1 MSIANILS
9 MAGGLGLFLFG
20 IRTMG
25 DGLENAAGAKLKRML
40 EVLTGNRFLA
50 VLVGFVVTAII
61 QSSTATTVM
70 VVGFVNAGMM
80 TLAQAVGVIMGAN
93 IGTTVTSL
101 LIALNFSSV
110 AAASVLVG
118 VILML
123 ASKKTLVKNLGSI
136 FTGFGL
142 LFLGIDLMSDSMAP
156 LRESAGFMNFI
167 VAVSDSPLRPLFGIL
182 LGIVMTAVLQSSS
195 ASVGVLQ
202 TLAMQGLVPL
212 KFSVFVLFGQ
222 NIGTCLTALFSTV
235 GAKKNSKRAAV
246 IHLLFNLL
254 GTGMFILIALLTPY
268 IEWIEKISSD
278 PMAQIAISHI
288 VFNVVSTIV
297 LFPFAKLLVKLS
309 CLIVPGKDDSESEM
323 HCRFIDDRLLNTPP
337 FAVMQVGKEVA
348 RMAKLARDNFETSAY
363 ALINR
368 SDKDLDKVMEKE
380 EVINY
385 LNHHITSYLVK
396 LNALD
401 ITDSD
406 SDYIARVFH
415 AINDIERV
423 GDHATNLAEAAER
436 NIGDGLTFSD
446 AARDELNQLCG
457 SVITLLD
464 RSIEAFDRQSLGDG
478 EAKELSDLEE
488 HIDDLTLTCQDAHIF
503 RLNRNECNTEAGML
517 YLNTIT
523 DFERVGDHAINIA
536 FLARSNNFKNTLAF
550 CRGMMYNIN
559 RTFVRTKI
567 QHSERTEQYGR
578 QTESA

>member
-1 MSIANILS
+1 MSVANILS

-80 TLAQAVGVIMGAN
+80 SLAQAVGVIMGAN

-110 AAASVLVG
+110 AAAAVLVG

-123 ASKKTLVKNLGSI
+123 ASKKTVVKNLGAI

-142 LFLGIDLMSDSMAP
+142 LFLGIDMMSDSMAP

-167 VAVSDSPLRPLFGIL
+167 VTVSESPLRPLFGII

-246 IHLLFNLL
+246 IHLLFNLI
-254 GTGMFILIALLTPY
+254 GTGIFILIALLAPY
-268 IEWIEKISSD
+268 VEWIEKLSPD

-288 VFNVVSTIV
+288 VFNIVSTVIM
-297 LFPFAKLLVKLS
+297 FPFAKVLVKLS
-309 CLIVPGKDDSESEM
+309 FLLVPGKDDSESEM
-323 HCRFIDDRLLNTPP
+323 HCKFIDDRLLNTPP
-337 FAVMQVGKEVA
+337 FAVMQVSKEVA
-348 RMAKLARDNFETSAY
+348 RMAKLARDNFETSAH

-368 SDKDLDKVMEKE
+368 SDKDLDKVMENE
-380 EVINY
+380 EIINY

-423 GDHATNLAEAAER
+423 GDHAINLAEAAQH
-436 NIGDGLTFSD
+436 NIGEGLKFSD
-446 AARDELNQLCG
+446 PAREELNQLCG
-457 SVITLLD
+457 SVVTLLE
-464 RSIEAFDRQSLGDG
+464 RSMAAFDNQSLSDN

-488 HIDDLTLTCQDAHIF
+488 HIDDLTLECQDSHIF
-503 RLNRNECNTEAGML
+503 RLNRKECNTEAGML

-536 FLARSNNFKNTLAF
+536 FLARSK
-550 CRGMMYNIN
+550 
-559 RTFVRTKI
+559 
-567 QHSERTEQYGR
+567 
-578 QTESA
+578 

>member
-1 MSIANILS
+1 MSVANILS

-80 TLAQAVGVIMGAN
+80 SLAQAVGVIMGAN

-123 ASKKTLVKNLGSI
+123 ASKKTVVKNLGAI

-142 LFLGIDLMSDSMAP
+142 LFLGIDMMSDSMAP

-167 VAVSDSPLRPLFGIL
+167 VTVSVAPLPSLFGII

-246 IHLLFNLL
+246 IHLLFNLI
-254 GTGMFILIALLTPY
+254 GTGIFILIALLTPY
-268 IEWIEKISSD
+268 VEWIEKLSPD

-288 VFNVVSTIV
+288 VFNIVSTV
-297 LFPFAKLLVKLS
+297 VMFPFAKALVKLS
-309 CLIVPGKDDSESEM
+309 CLLVPGKDDSESEM
-323 HCRFIDDRLLNTPP
+323 HCKFIDDRLLNTPP
-337 FAVMQVGKEVA
+337 FAVMQVSKEVA
-348 RMAKLARDNFETSAY
+348 RMAKLARDNFETSAH

-368 SDKDLDKVMEKE
+368 SDKDLDKVMENE
-380 EVINY
+380 EIINY

-423 GDHATNLAEAAER
+423 GDHAINLAEAAQH
-436 NIGDGLTFSD
+436 NIGEGLKFSD
-446 AARDELNQLCG
+446 SAREELNQLCG
-457 SVITLLD
+457 SVVTLLE
-464 RSIEAFDRQSLGDG
+464 RSMAAFDNQSLSDN

-488 HIDDLTLTCQDAHIF
+488 HIDDLTLECQDSHIF
-503 RLNRNECNTEAGML
+503 RLNRKECNTEAGML

-536 FLARSNNFKNTLAF
+536 FLARSK
-550 CRGMMYNIN
+550 
-559 RTFVRTKI
+559 
-567 QHSERTEQYGR
+567 
-578 QTESA
+578 

>member
-1 MSIANILS
+1 MSVANILS

-80 TLAQAVGVIMGAN
+80 SLAQAVGVIMGAN

-123 ASKKTLVKNLGSI
+123 ASKKTVVKNLGAI

-142 LFLGIDLMSDSMAP
+142 LFLGIDMMSDSMAP
-156 LRESAGFMNFI
+156 LRESTGFMNFI
-167 VAVSDSPLRPLFGIL
+167 VTVSESPLRPLFGII

-235 GAKKNSKRAAV
+235 GANKNSKRAAV
-246 IHLLFNLL
+246 IHLLFNLI
-254 GTGMFILIALLTPY
+254 GTGIFIIIALLTPY
-268 IEWIEKISSD
+268 VEWIEKLSPD

-288 VFNVVSTIV
+288 VFNIVSTV
-297 LFPFAKLLVKLS
+297 VMFPFAKVLVKLS
-309 CLIVPGKDDSESEM
+309 CLLVPGKDDSESEM
-323 HCRFIDDRLLNTPP
+323 HCKFIDDRLLNTPP
-337 FAVMQVGKEVA
+337 FAVMQVSKEVA
-348 RMAKLARDNFETSAY
+348 RMAKLARDNFETSAH

-368 SDKDLDKVMEKE
+368 SDKDLDKVMENE
-380 EVINY
+380 EIINY

-423 GDHATNLAEAAER
+423 GDHAINLAEAAQH
-436 NIGDGLTFSD
+436 NIGEGLKFSD
-446 AARDELNQLCG
+446 PAREELNQLCG
-457 SVITLLD
+457 SVVTLLE
-464 RSIEAFDRQSLGDG
+464 RSMAAFDNQSLSDN

-488 HIDDLTLTCQDAHIF
+488 HIDDLTLECQDSHIF
-503 RLNRNECNTEAGML
+503 RLNRKECNTEAGML

-536 FLARSNNFKNTLAF
+536 FLARSK
-550 CRGMMYNIN
+550 
-559 RTFVRTKI
+559 
-567 QHSERTEQYGR
+567 
-578 QTESA
+578 

>member
-1 MSIANILS
+1 MSVANILS

-80 TLAQAVGVIMGAN
+80 SLAQAVGVIMGAN

-123 ASKKTLVKNLGSI
+123 ASKKTVVKNLGAI
-136 FTGFGL
+136 FAGFGL
-142 LFLGIDLMSDSMAP
+142 LFLGIDMMSDSMAP
-156 LRESAGFMNFI
+156 LRDSAGFMNFI
-167 VAVSDSPLRPLFGIL
+167 VTVSESPLRPLFGII

-222 NIGTCLTALFSTV
+222 KIGTCLTALFSTV

-246 IHLLFNLL
+246 IHLLFNLI
-254 GTGMFILIALLTPY
+254 GTGIFILIALLTPY
-268 IEWIEKISSD
+268 VEWIEKLSPD

-288 VFNVVSTIV
+288 VFNIVSTV
-297 LFPFAKLLVKLS
+297 VMFPFAKALVKLS
-309 CLIVPGKDDSESEM
+309 CLLVPGKDDSESEM
-323 HCRFIDDRLLNTPP
+323 HCKFIDDRLLNTPP
-337 FAVMQVGKEVA
+337 FAVMQVSKEVA
-348 RMAKLARDNFETSAY
+348 RMAKLARDNFETSAH

-368 SDKDLDKVMEKE
+368 SDKDLDKVMENE
-380 EVINY
+380 EIINY

-423 GDHATNLAEAAER
+423 GDHAINLAEAAQH
-436 NIGDGLTFSD
+436 NIGEGLKFSD
-446 AARDELNQLCG
+446 PAREELNQLCS
-457 SVITLLD
+457 SVVTLLE
-464 RSIEAFDRQSLGDG
+464 RSMAAFDNQSLSDN

-488 HIDDLTLTCQDAHIF
+488 HIDDLTLECQDSHIF
-503 RLNRNECNTEAGML
+503 RLNRKECNTEAGML

-536 FLARSNNFKNTLAF
+536 FLARSK
-550 CRGMMYNIN
+550 
-559 RTFVRTKI
+559 
-567 QHSERTEQYGR
+567 
-578 QTESA
+578 

>member
-1 MSIANILS
+1 MSVANILS

-80 TLAQAVGVIMGAN
+80 SLAQAVGVIMGAN

-110 AAASVLVG
+110 AAAAVLVG

-123 ASKKTLVKNLGSI
+123 ASKKTVVKNLGAI

-142 LFLGIDLMSDSMAP
+142 LFLGIDMMSDSMAP

-167 VAVSDSPLRPLFGIL
+167 VTVSESPLRPLFGII

-246 IHLLFNLL
+246 IHLLFNLI
-254 GTGMFILIALLTPY
+254 GTGIFILIALLTPY
-268 IEWIEKISSD
+268 VEWIEKLSPD

-288 VFNVVSTIV
+288 VFNIVSTV
-297 LFPFAKLLVKLS
+297 VMFPFAKVLVKLS
-309 CLIVPGKDDSESEM
+309 CLLVPGKDDSESEM
-323 HCRFIDDRLLNTPP
+323 HCKFIDDRLLNTPP
-337 FAVMQVGKEVA
+337 FAVMQVSKEVA
-348 RMAKLARDNFETSAY
+348 RMAKLARDNFETSAH

-368 SDKDLDKVMEKE
+368 SDKDLDKVMENE
-380 EVINY
+380 EIINY
-385 LNHHITSYLVK
+385 LNHHITAYLVK

-423 GDHATNLAEAAER
+423 GDHAINLAEAAQH
-436 NIGDGLTFSD
+436 NIGEGLKFSD
-446 AARDELNQLCG
+446 PAREELNQLCG
-457 SVITLLD
+457 SVVTLLE
-464 RSIEAFDRQSLGDG
+464 RSMAAFDNQSLSDN

-488 HIDDLTLTCQDAHIF
+488 HIDDLTLECQDSHIF
-503 RLNRNECNTEAGML
+503 RLNRKECNTEAGML

-536 FLARSNNFKNTLAF
+536 FLARSK
-550 CRGMMYNIN
+550 
-559 RTFVRTKI
+559 
-567 QHSERTEQYGR
+567 
-578 QTESA
+578 

>member
-1 MSIANILS
+1 MSVANILS

-80 TLAQAVGVIMGAN
+80 SLAQAVGVIMGAN

-110 AAASVLVG
+110 AAAAVLVG

-123 ASKKTLVKNLGSI
+123 ASKKTVVKNLGAI

-142 LFLGIDLMSDSMAP
+142 LFLGIDMMSDSMAP

-167 VAVSDSPLRPLFGIL
+167 VTVSESPLRPLFGII

-246 IHLLFNLL
+246 IHLLFNLI
-254 GTGMFILIALLTPY
+254 GTGVFILIALLTPY
-268 IEWIEKISSD
+268 VEWIEKLSPD

-288 VFNVVSTIV
+288 VFNIVSTV
-297 LFPFAKLLVKLS
+297 VMFPFANVLVKLS
-309 CLIVPGKDDSESEM
+309 CLLVPGKDDSESEM
-323 HCRFIDDRLLNTPP
+323 HCKFIDDRLLNTPP
-337 FAVMQVGKEVA
+337 FAVMQVSKEVA
-348 RMAKLARDNFETSAY
+348 RMAKLACDNFETSAH

-368 SDKDLDKVMEKE
+368 SDKDLDKVMENE
-380 EVINY
+380 DVINY

-423 GDHATNLAEAAER
+423 GDHAINLAEAAQH
-436 NIGDGLTFSD
+436 NIGEGLKFSD
-446 AARDELNQLCG
+446 PAREELNQLCG
-457 SVITLLD
+457 SVVTLLE
-464 RSIEAFDRQSLGDG
+464 RSMAAFDNQSLSDN

-488 HIDDLTLTCQDAHIF
+488 HIDDLTLECQDSHIF
-503 RLNRNECNTEAGML
+503 RLNRKECNTEAGML

-536 FLARSNNFKNTLAF
+536 FLARSK
-550 CRGMMYNIN
+550 
-559 RTFVRTKI
+559 
-567 QHSERTEQYGR
+567 
-578 QTESA
+578 

>member
-1 MSIANILS
+1 MSVANILS

-80 TLAQAVGVIMGAN
+80 SLAQAVGVIMGAN

-123 ASKKTLVKNLGSI
+123 ASKKTVVKNLGAI

-142 LFLGIDLMSDSMAP
+142 LFLGIDMMSDSMAP
-156 LRESAGFMNFI
+156 LRDSVGFMNFI
-167 VAVSDSPLRPLFGIL
+167 VTVSESPLRPLFGII

-246 IHLLFNLL
+246 IHLLFNLI
-254 GTGMFILIALLTPY
+254 GTGIFILIALLTPY
-268 IEWIEKISSD
+268 VEWIEKLSPD

-288 VFNVVSTIV
+288 VFNIVSTV
-297 LFPFAKLLVKLS
+297 VMFPFAKALVKLS
-309 CLIVPGKDDSESEM
+309 CLLVPGKDDSESEM
-323 HCRFIDDRLLNTPP
+323 HCKFIDDRLLNTPP
-337 FAVMQVGKEVA
+337 FAVMQVSKEVA
-348 RMAKLARDNFETSAY
+348 RMAKLARDNFETSAH

-368 SDKDLDKVMEKE
+368 SDKDLDKVMENE
-380 EVINY
+380 EIINY

-423 GDHATNLAEAAER
+423 GDHAINLAEAAQH
-436 NIGDGLTFSD
+436 NIGEGLKFSD
-446 AARDELNQLCG
+446 PAREELNQLCG
-457 SVITLLD
+457 SVVTLLE
-464 RSIEAFDRQSLGDG
+464 RSMAAFDNQSLSDN

-488 HIDDLTLTCQDAHIF
+488 HIDDLTLECQDSHIF
-503 RLNRNECNTEAGML
+503 RLNRKECNTEAGML

-536 FLARSNNFKNTLAF
+536 FLARSK
-550 CRGMMYNIN
+550 
-559 RTFVRTKI
+559 
-567 QHSERTEQYGR
+567 
-578 QTESA
+578 

>member
-1 MSIANILS
+1 MSVANILS

-80 TLAQAVGVIMGAN
+80 SLAQAVGVIMGAN

-123 ASKKTLVKNLGSI
+123 ASKKTVVKNLGAI

-142 LFLGIDLMSDSMAP
+142 LFLGIDMMSDSMTP

-167 VAVSDSPLRPLFGIL
+167 VTVSESPLRPLFGII

-246 IHLLFNLL
+246 IHLLFNLI
-254 GTGMFILIALLTPY
+254 GTGIFILIALLTPY
-268 IEWIEKISSD
+268 VEWIEKLSPD

-288 VFNVVSTIV
+288 VFNIVSTV
-297 LFPFAKLLVKLS
+297 VMFPFAKALVKLS
-309 CLIVPGKDDSESEM
+309 CLLVPGKDDSESEM
-323 HCRFIDDRLLNTPP
+323 HCKFIDDRLLNTPP
-337 FAVMQVGKEVA
+337 FAVMQVSKEVA
-348 RMAKLARDNFETSAY
+348 RMAKLARDNFETSAH

-368 SDKDLDKVMEKE
+368 SDKDLDKVMENE
-380 EVINY
+380 EIINY

-423 GDHATNLAEAAER
+423 GDHAINLAEAAQH
-436 NIGDGLTFSD
+436 NIGEGLKFSD
-446 AARDELNQLCG
+446 PAREELNQLCG
-457 SVITLLD
+457 SVVTLLE
-464 RSIEAFDRQSLGDG
+464 RSMAAFDNQSLSDN
-478 EAKELSDLEE
+478 EAKELSNLEE
-488 HIDDLTLTCQDAHIF
+488 HIDDLTLECQDSHIF
-503 RLNRNECNTEAGML
+503 RLNRKECNTEAGML

-536 FLARSNNFKNTLAF
+536 FLARSK
-550 CRGMMYNIN
+550 
-559 RTFVRTKI
+559 
-567 QHSERTEQYGR
+567 
-578 QTESA
+578 

>member
-1 MSIANILS
+1 MSVANILS

-80 TLAQAVGVIMGAN
+80 SLAQAVGVIMGAN

-123 ASKKTLVKNLGSI
+123 ASKKTVVKNLGAI

-142 LFLGIDLMSDSMAP
+142 LFLGIDMMSDSMAP
-156 LRESAGFMNFI
+156 LRDSAGFMNFI
-167 VAVSDSPLRPLFGIL
+167 VTVSESPLRPLFGII

-246 IHLLFNLL
+246 IHLLFNLI
-254 GTGMFILIALLTPY
+254 GTGIFILIALLTPY
-268 IEWIEKISSD
+268 VEWIEKLSPD

-288 VFNVVSTIV
+288 VFNIVSTV
-297 LFPFAKLLVKLS
+297 VMFPFAKVLVKLS
-309 CLIVPGKDDSESEM
+309 CLLVPGKDDSESEM
-323 HCRFIDDRLLNTPP
+323 HCKFIDDRLLNTPP
-337 FAVMQVGKEVA
+337 FAVMQVSKEVA
-348 RMAKLARDNFETSAY
+348 RMAKLARDNFETSAH

-368 SDKDLDKVMEKE
+368 SDKDLDKVMENE
-380 EVINY
+380 EIINY

-423 GDHATNLAEAAER
+423 GDHAINLAEAAQH
-436 NIGDGLTFSD
+436 NIGEGLKFSD
-446 AARDELNQLCG
+446 PAREELNQLCG
-457 SVITLLD
+457 SVVTLLEH
-464 RSIEAFDRQSLGDG
+464 SMAAFDNQSLSDN

-488 HIDDLTLTCQDAHIF
+488 HIDDLTLECQDSHIF
-503 RLNRNECNTEAGML
+503 RLNRKECNTEAGML

-536 FLARSNNFKNTLAF
+536 FLARSK
-550 CRGMMYNIN
+550 
-559 RTFVRTKI
+559 
-567 QHSERTEQYGR
+567 
-578 QTESA
+578 

>member
-1 MSIANILS
+1 MSVANILS

-80 TLAQAVGVIMGAN
+80 SLAQAVGVIMGAN

-110 AAASVLVG
+110 AAAAVLVG

-123 ASKKTLVKNLGSI
+123 ASIKTVVKNLGAI

-142 LFLGIDLMSDSMAP
+142 LFLGIDMMSDSMAP
-156 LRESAGFMNFI
+156 LRDSAGFMNFI
-167 VAVSDSPLRPLFGIL
+167 VTVSESPLRPLFGII

-246 IHLLFNLL
+246 IHLLFNLI
-254 GTGMFILIALLTPY
+254 GTGIFILIALLTPY
-268 IEWIEKISSD
+268 VEWIEKLSPD

-288 VFNVVSTIV
+288 VFNIVSTV
-297 LFPFAKLLVKLS
+297 VMFPFAKVLVKLS
-309 CLIVPGKDDSESEM
+309 CLLVPGKDDSESEM
-323 HCRFIDDRLLNTPP
+323 HCKFIDDRLLNTPP
-337 FAVMQVGKEVA
+337 FAVMQVSKEVA
-348 RMAKLARDNFETSAY
+348 RMAKLARDNFETSAH

-368 SDKDLDKVMEKE
+368 SDKDLDKVMENE
-380 EVINY
+380 EIINY

-423 GDHATNLAEAAER
+423 GDHAINLAEAAQH
-436 NIGDGLTFSD
+436 NIGEGLKFSD
-446 AARDELNQLCG
+446 PAREELNQLCG
-457 SVITLLD
+457 SVVTLLE
-464 RSIEAFDRQSLGDG
+464 RSMAAFDNQSLSDN

-488 HIDDLTLTCQDAHIF
+488 HIDDLTLECQDSHIF
-503 RLNRNECNTEAGML
+503 RLNRKECNTEAGML

-536 FLARSNNFKNTLAF
+536 FLARSK
-550 CRGMMYNIN
+550 
-559 RTFVRTKI
+559 
-567 QHSERTEQYGR
+567 
-578 QTESA
+578 

>member
-1 MSIANILS
+1 MSVANILS

-80 TLAQAVGVIMGAN
+80 SLAQAVGVIMGAN

-110 AAASVLVG
+110 AAAAVLVG

-123 ASKKTLVKNLGSI
+123 ASKKTVVKNLGAI

-142 LFLGIDLMSDSMAP
+142 LFLGIEMMSDSMAP
-156 LRESAGFMNFI
+156 LRDSAGFMNFI
-167 VAVSDSPLRPLFGIL
+167 VTVSESPLRPLFGII

-246 IHLLFNLL
+246 IHLLFNLI
-254 GTGMFILIALLTPY
+254 GTGIFILIALLTPY
-268 IEWIEKISSD
+268 VEWIEKLSPD

-288 VFNVVSTIV
+288 VFNIVSTV
-297 LFPFAKLLVKLS
+297 VMFPFAKALVKLS
-309 CLIVPGKDDSESEM
+309 CLLVPGKDDSESEM
-323 HCRFIDDRLLNTPP
+323 HCKFIDDRLLNTPP
-337 FAVMQVGKEVA
+337 FAVMQVSKEVA
-348 RMAKLARDNFETSAY
+348 RMAKLARDNFETSAH

-368 SDKDLDKVMEKE
+368 SDKDLDKVMENE
-380 EVINY
+380 EIINY

-423 GDHATNLAEAAER
+423 GDHAINLAEAAQH
-436 NIGDGLTFSD
+436 NIGEGLKFSD
-446 AARDELNQLCG
+446 PAREELNQLCG
-457 SVITLLD
+457 SVVTLLE
-464 RSIEAFDRQSLGDG
+464 RSMAAFDNQSLSDN

-488 HIDDLTLTCQDAHIF
+488 HIDDLTLECQDSHIF
-503 RLNRNECNTEAGML
+503 RLNRKECNTEAGML

-536 FLARSNNFKNTLAF
+536 FLARSK
-550 CRGMMYNIN
+550 
-559 RTFVRTKI
+559 
-567 QHSERTEQYGR
+567 
-578 QTESA
+578 

>member
-1 MSIANILS
+1 MSVANILS

-80 TLAQAVGVIMGAN
+80 SLAQAVGVIMGAN

-110 AAASVLVG
+110 AAAAVLVG
-118 VILML
+118 VILVL
-123 ASKKTLVKNLGSI
+123 ASKKTVVKNLGAI

-142 LFLGIDLMSDSMAP
+142 LFLGIDMMSDSMAP

-167 VAVSDSPLRPLFGIL
+167 VTVSESPLRPLFGII

-246 IHLLFNLL
+246 IHLLFNLI
-254 GTGMFILIALLTPY
+254 GTGIFILIALLAPY
-268 IEWIEKISSD
+268 VEWIEKLSPD

-288 VFNVVSTIV
+288 VFNIVSTV
-297 LFPFAKLLVKLS
+297 VMFPFANILVKLS
-309 CLIVPGKDDSESEM
+309 CLLVPGKDDSESEM
-323 HCRFIDDRLLNTPP
+323 HCKFIDDRLLNTPP
-337 FAVMQVGKEVA
+337 FAVMQVSKEVA
-348 RMAKLARDNFETSAY
+348 RMAKLARDNFETSAH

-368 SDKDLDKVMEKE
+368 SDKDLDKVMENE
-380 EVINY
+380 EIINY

-423 GDHATNLAEAAER
+423 GDHAINLAEAAQH
-436 NIGDGLTFSD
+436 NIGEGLKFSD
-446 AARDELNQLCG
+446 PAREELNQLCG
-457 SVITLLD
+457 SVVTLLE
-464 RSIEAFDRQSLGDG
+464 RSMAAFDNQSLSDN

-488 HIDDLTLTCQDAHIF
+488 HIDDLTLECQDSHIF
-503 RLNRNECNTEAGML
+503 RLNRKECNTEAGML

-536 FLARSNNFKNTLAF
+536 FLARSK
-550 CRGMMYNIN
+550 
-559 RTFVRTKI
+559 
-567 QHSERTEQYGR
+567 
-578 QTESA
+578 

>member
-1 MSIANILS
+1 MSVANILS

-80 TLAQAVGVIMGAN
+80 SLAQAVGVIMGAN

-110 AAASVLVG
+110 AAAAVLVG

-123 ASKKTLVKNLGSI
+123 ASKKTVVKNLGAI

-142 LFLGIDLMSDSMAP
+142 LFLGIDMMSDSMAP

-167 VAVSDSPLRPLFGIL
+167 VTVSESPLRPLFGII

-246 IHLLFNLL
+246 IHLLFNLI
-254 GTGMFILIALLTPY
+254 GTGIFILIALLTPY
-268 IEWIEKISSD
+268 VEWIEKLSPD
-278 PMAQIAISHI
+278 PMTQIAISHI
-288 VFNVVSTIV
+288 VFNIVSTV
-297 LFPFAKLLVKLS
+297 VMFPFAKVLVKLS
-309 CLIVPGKDDSESEM
+309 CLLVPGKDDSESEM
-323 HCRFIDDRLLNTPP
+323 HCKFIDDRLLNTPP
-337 FAVMQVGKEVA
+337 FAVMQVSKEVA
-348 RMAKLARDNFETSAY
+348 RMAKLARDNFETSAH

-368 SDKDLDKVMEKE
+368 SDKDLDKVMENE
-380 EVINY
+380 EIINY

-423 GDHATNLAEAAER
+423 GDHAINLAEAAQH
-436 NIGDGLTFSD
+436 NIGEGLKFSD
-446 AARDELNQLCG
+446 PAREELNQLCG
-457 SVITLLD
+457 SVVTLLE
-464 RSIEAFDRQSLGDG
+464 RSMAAFDNQSLSDN

-488 HIDDLTLTCQDAHIF
+488 HIDDLTLECQDSHIF
-503 RLNRNECNTEAGML
+503 RLNRKECNTEAGML

-536 FLARSNNFKNTLAF
+536 FLARSK
-550 CRGMMYNIN
+550 
-559 RTFVRTKI
+559 
-567 QHSERTEQYGR
+567 
-578 QTESA
+578 

>member
-1 MSIANILS
+1 MSVANILS

-80 TLAQAVGVIMGAN
+80 SLAQAVGVIMGAN

-123 ASKKTLVKNLGSI
+123 ASKKTVVKNLGAI

-142 LFLGIDLMSDSMAP
+142 LFLGIDMMSDSMAP
-156 LRESAGFMNFI
+156 LRDSAGFMNFI
-167 VAVSDSPLRPLFGIL
+167 VTVSESPLRPLFGII

-246 IHLLFNLL
+246 IHLLFNLI
-254 GTGMFILIALLTPY
+254 GTGIFILIALLTPY
-268 IEWIEKISSD
+268 VEWIEKLSPD

-288 VFNVVSTIV
+288 VFNIVSTV
-297 LFPFAKLLVKLS
+297 VMFPFAKALVKLS
-309 CLIVPGKDDSESEM
+309 CLLVPGKDDSESEM
-323 HCRFIDDRLLNTPP
+323 HCKFIDDRLLNTPP
-337 FAVMQVGKEVA
+337 FAVMQVSKEVA
-348 RMAKLARDNFETSAY
+348 RMAKLARDNFETSAH

-368 SDKDLDKVMEKE
+368 SDKDLDKVMENE
-380 EVINY
+380 EIINY

-423 GDHATNLAEAAER
+423 GDHAINLAEAAQH
-436 NIGDGLTFSD
+436 NIGEGLKFSD
-446 AARDELNQLCG
+446 PAREELNQLCG
-457 SVITLLD
+457 SVVTLLE
-464 RSIEAFDRQSLGDG
+464 RSMAAFDNQSLSDN
-478 EAKELSDLEE
+478 EAKELSNLEE
-488 HIDDLTLTCQDAHIF
+488 HIDDLTLECQDSHIF
-503 RLNRNECNTEAGML
+503 RLNRKECNTEAGML

-536 FLARSNNFKNTLAF
+536 FLARSK
-550 CRGMMYNIN
+550 
-559 RTFVRTKI
+559 
-567 QHSERTEQYGR
+567 
-578 QTESA
+578 

>member
-1 MSIANILS
+1 MSVANILS

-80 TLAQAVGVIMGAN
+80 SLAQAVGVIMGAN

-123 ASKKTLVKNLGSI
+123 ASKKTVVKNLGAI

-142 LFLGIDLMSDSMAP
+142 LFLGIDMMSDSMAP
-156 LRESAGFMNFI
+156 LRESASFMNFI
-167 VAVSDSPLRPLFGIL
+167 VTVSESPLRPLFGII

-246 IHLLFNLL
+246 IHLLFNLI
-254 GTGMFILIALLTPY
+254 GTGIFILIALLTPY
-268 IEWIEKISSD
+268 VEWIEKLSPD

-288 VFNVVSTIV
+288 VFNIVSTV
-297 LFPFAKLLVKLS
+297 VMFPFAKVLVKLS
-309 CLIVPGKDDSESEM
+309 CLLVPGKDDSESEM
-323 HCRFIDDRLLNTPP
+323 HCKFIDDRLLNTPP
-337 FAVMQVGKEVA
+337 FAVMQVSKEVA
-348 RMAKLARDNFETSAY
+348 RMAKLARDNFETSAH

-368 SDKDLDKVMEKE
+368 SDKDLDKVMENE
-380 EVINY
+380 EIINY

-423 GDHATNLAEAAER
+423 GDHAINLAEAAQH
-436 NIGDGLTFSD
+436 NIGEGLKFSD
-446 AARDELNQLCG
+446 PAREELNQLCG
-457 SVITLLD
+457 SVVTLLE
-464 RSIEAFDRQSLGDG
+464 RSMAAFDNQSLSDN

-488 HIDDLTLTCQDAHIF
+488 HIDDLTLECQDSHIF
-503 RLNRNECNTEAGML
+503 RLNRKECNTEAGML

-536 FLARSNNFKNTLAF
+536 FLARSK
-550 CRGMMYNIN
+550 
-559 RTFVRTKI
+559 
-567 QHSERTEQYGR
+567 
-578 QTESA
+578 

>member
-268 IEWIEKISSD
+268 IEWIEKISSE

-288 VFNVVSTIV
+288 VFNVASTVV

-536 FLARSNNFKNTLAF
+536 FLARSK
-550 CRGMMYNIN
+550 
-559 RTFVRTKI
+559 
-567 QHSERTEQYGR
+567 
-578 QTESA
+578 

>member
-288 VFNVVSTIV
+288 VFNVVSTVV
-297 LFPFAKLLVKLS
+297 LFPFAKLLVTLS

-368 SDKDLDKVMEKE
+368 SDKDLNKVMENE

-457 SVITLLD
+457 SVINLLD
-464 RSIEAFDRQSLGDG
+464 RSIEAFNNQSLGDG

-536 FLARSNNFKNTLAF
+536 FLARSK
-550 CRGMMYNIN
+550 
-559 RTFVRTKI
+559 
-567 QHSERTEQYGR
+567 
-578 QTESA
+578 

>member
-1 MSIANILS
+1 MSVANILS

-80 TLAQAVGVIMGAN
+80 SLAQAVGVIMGAN

-110 AAASVLVG
+110 AAAAVLVG

-123 ASKKTLVKNLGSI
+123 ASKKTVVKNLGAI

-142 LFLGIDLMSDSMAP
+142 LFLGIDMMSDSMAP

-167 VAVSDSPLRPLFGIL
+167 VTVSESPLRPLFGII

-246 IHLLFNLL
+246 IHLLFNLI
-254 GTGMFILIALLTPY
+254 GTGIFILIALLAPY
-268 IEWIEKISSD
+268 VEWIEKLSPD
-278 PMAQIAISHI
+278 PMTQIAISHI
-288 VFNVVSTIV
+288 VFNIVSTVIM
-297 LFPFAKLLVKLS
+297 FPFAKALVKLS
-309 CLIVPGKDDSESEM
+309 CLLVPGKDDSESEM
-323 HCRFIDDRLLNTPP
+323 HCKFIDDRLLNTPP
-337 FAVMQVGKEVA
+337 FAVMQVSKEVA
-348 RMAKLARDNFETSAY
+348 RMAKLARDNFETSAH
-363 ALINR
+363 ALINC
-368 SDKDLDKVMEKE
+368 SDKDLDKVMENE

-423 GDHATNLAEAAER
+423 GDHAINLAEAAQH
-436 NIGDGLTFSD
+436 NIGEGFKFSD
-446 AARDELNQLCG
+446 PAREELNQLYG
-457 SVITLLD
+457 SVVILLE
-464 RSIEAFDRQSLGDG
+464 RSMAAFDNQSLSDN

-488 HIDDLTLTCQDAHIF
+488 HIDDLTIECQDSHIF
-503 RLNRNECNTEAGML
+503 RLNRKECNTEAGML

-536 FLARSNNFKNTLAF
+536 FLARSK
-550 CRGMMYNIN
+550 
-559 RTFVRTKI
+559 
-567 QHSERTEQYGR
+567 
-578 QTESA
+578 

>member
-1 MSIANILS
+1 MSVANILS

-70 VVGFVNAGMM
+70 VVGFVNAGVMS
-80 TLAQAVGVIMGAN
+80 LAQAVGVIMGAN

-123 ASKKTLVKNLGSI
+123 ASKKTVVKNLGAI

-142 LFLGIDLMSDSMAP
+142 LFLGIDMMSDSMAP
-156 LRESAGFMNFI
+156 LRDSAGFMNFI
-167 VAVSDSPLRPLFGIL
+167 VTVSESPLRPLFGII

-246 IHLLFNLL
+246 IHLLFNLI
-254 GTGMFILIALLTPY
+254 GTGIFILIALLTPY
-268 IEWIEKISSD
+268 VEWIEKLSPD

-288 VFNVVSTIV
+288 VFNIVSTVIM
-297 LFPFAKLLVKLS
+297 FPFAKVLVKLS
-309 CLIVPGKDDSESEM
+309 CLLVPGKDDSESEM
-323 HCRFIDDRLLNTPP
+323 HCKFIDDRLLNTPP
-337 FAVMQVGKEVA
+337 FAVMQVSKEVA
-348 RMAKLARDNFETSAY
+348 RMAKLARDNFETSAH

-368 SDKDLDKVMEKE
+368 SDKDLDKVMENE
-380 EVINY
+380 EIINY

-423 GDHATNLAEAAER
+423 GDHAINLAEAAQH
-436 NIGDGLTFSD
+436 NIGEGLKFSD
-446 AARDELNQLCG
+446 PAREELNQLCG
-457 SVITLLD
+457 SVVTLLE
-464 RSIEAFDRQSLGDG
+464 RSMAAFDNQSLSDN

-488 HIDDLTLTCQDAHIF
+488 HIDDLTLECQDSHIF
-503 RLNRNECNTEAGML
+503 RLNRKECNTEAGML

-536 FLARSNNFKNTLAF
+536 FLARSK
-550 CRGMMYNIN
+550 
-559 RTFVRTKI
+559 
-567 QHSERTEQYGR
+567 
-578 QTESA
+578 

>member
-1 MSIANILS
+1 MSVANILS

-288 VFNVVSTIV
+288 VFNVVSTVV

-446 AARDELNQLCG
+446 PAREELNQLCG
-457 SVITLLD
+457 SVVTLLE
-464 RSIEAFDRQSLGDG
+464 RSMAAFDNQSLSDN

-488 HIDDLTLTCQDAHIF
+488 HIDDLTLECQDSHIF
-503 RLNRNECNTEAGML
+503 RLNRKECNTEAGML

-536 FLARSNNFKNTLAF
+536 FLARSK
-550 CRGMMYNIN
+550 
-559 RTFVRTKI
+559 
-567 QHSERTEQYGR
+567 
-578 QTESA
+578 

>member
-1 MSIANILS
+1 MSVANILS

-80 TLAQAVGVIMGAN
+80 SLAQAVGVIMGAN

-110 AAASVLVG
+110 AAAAVLVG

-123 ASKKTLVKNLGSI
+123 ASKKTVVKNLGAI

-142 LFLGIDLMSDSMAP
+142 LFLGIDMMSDSMAP
-156 LRESAGFMNFI
+156 LRDSAGFMNFI
-167 VAVSDSPLRPLFGIL
+167 VTVSESPLRPLFGII
-182 LGIVMTAVLQSSS
+182 LGLVMTAVLQSSS

-246 IHLLFNLL
+246 IHLLFNLI
-254 GTGMFILIALLTPY
+254 GTGIFILIALLTPY
-268 IEWIEKISSD
+268 VEWIEKLSPD

-288 VFNVVSTIV
+288 VFNIVSTV
-297 LFPFAKLLVKLS
+297 VMFPFAKVLVKLS
-309 CLIVPGKDDSESEM
+309 CLLVPGKDDSESEM
-323 HCRFIDDRLLNTPP
+323 HCKFIDDRLLNTPP
-337 FAVMQVGKEVA
+337 FAVMQVSKEVA
-348 RMAKLARDNFETSAY
+348 RMAKLARDNFETSAH

-368 SDKDLDKVMEKE
+368 SDKDLDKVMENE
-380 EVINY
+380 EIINY

-423 GDHATNLAEAAER
+423 GDHAINLAEAAQH
-436 NIGDGLTFSD
+436 NIGEGLKFSD
-446 AARDELNQLCG
+446 PAREELNQLCG
-457 SVITLLD
+457 SVVTLLE
-464 RSIEAFDRQSLGDG
+464 RSMAAFDNQSLSDD

-488 HIDDLTLTCQDAHIF
+488 HIDDLTLECQDSHIF
-503 RLNRNECNTEAGML
+503 RLNRKECNTEAGML

-536 FLARSNNFKNTLAF
+536 FLARSK
-550 CRGMMYNIN
+550 
-559 RTFVRTKI
+559 
-567 QHSERTEQYGR
+567 
-578 QTESA
+578 

>member
-1 MSIANILS
+1 MSVANILS

-80 TLAQAVGVIMGAN
+80 SLAQAVGVIMGAN

-110 AAASVLVG
+110 AAAAVLVG

-123 ASKKTLVKNLGSI
+123 ASKKTVVKNLGAI

-142 LFLGIDLMSDSMAP
+142 LFLGIDMMSDSMAP
-156 LRESAGFMNFI
+156 LRDSAGFMNFI
-167 VAVSDSPLRPLFGIL
+167 VTVSESPLRPLFGII

-246 IHLLFNLL
+246 IHLLFNLI
-254 GTGMFILIALLTPY
+254 GTGIFILIALLTPY
-268 IEWIEKISSD
+268 VEWIEKLSPD

-288 VFNVVSTIV
+288 VFNIVSTV
-297 LFPFAKLLVKLS
+297 VMFPFAKVLVKLS
-309 CLIVPGKDDSESEM
+309 CLLVPGKDDSESEM
-323 HCRFIDDRLLNTPP
+323 HCKFIDDRLLNTPP
-337 FAVMQVGKEVA
+337 FAVMQVSKEVA
-348 RMAKLARDNFETSAY
+348 RMAKLARDNFETSAH

-368 SDKDLDKVMEKE
+368 SDKDLDKVMENE
-380 EVINY
+380 EIINY

-423 GDHATNLAEAAER
+423 GDHAINLAEAAQH
-436 NIGDGLTFSD
+436 NIGEGLKFSD
-446 AARDELNQLCG
+446 PAREELNQLCG
-457 SVITLLD
+457 SVVTLLE
-464 RSIEAFDRQSLGDG
+464 RSMAAFDNQSLSDN
-478 EAKELSDLEE
+478 EAKKLSDLEE
-488 HIDDLTLTCQDAHIF
+488 HIDDLTLECQDSHIF
-503 RLNRNECNTEAGML
+503 RLNRKECNTEAGML

-536 FLARSNNFKNTLAF
+536 FLARSK
-550 CRGMMYNIN
+550 
-559 RTFVRTKI
+559 
-567 QHSERTEQYGR
+567 
-578 QTESA
+578 

>member
-1 MSIANILS
+1 MSVANILS

-80 TLAQAVGVIMGAN
+80 SLAQAVGVIMGAN

-123 ASKKTLVKNLGSI
+123 ASKKTVVKNLGAI

-142 LFLGIDLMSDSMAP
+142 LFLGIDMMSDSMAP
-156 LRESAGFMNFI
+156 LRDSAGFMNFI
-167 VAVSDSPLRPLFGIL
+167 VTVSESPLRPLFGII

-246 IHLLFNLL
+246 IHLLFNLI
-254 GTGMFILIALLTPY
+254 GTGIFILIALLTPY
-268 IEWIEKISSD
+268 VEWIEKLSPD

-288 VFNVVSTIV
+288 VFNIVSTV
-297 LFPFAKLLVKLS
+297 VMFPFAKALVKLS
-309 CLIVPGKDDSESEM
+309 CLLVPGKDDSKSEM
-323 HCRFIDDRLLNTPP
+323 HCKFIDDRLLNTPP
-337 FAVMQVGKEVA
+337 FAVMQVSKEVA
-348 RMAKLARDNFETSAY
+348 RMAKLARDNFETSAH

-368 SDKDLDKVMEKE
+368 SDKDLDKVMENE
-380 EVINY
+380 EIINY

-423 GDHATNLAEAAER
+423 GDHAINLAEAAQH
-436 NIGDGLTFSD
+436 NIGEGLKFSD
-446 AARDELNQLCG
+446 PAREELNQLCG
-457 SVITLLD
+457 SVVTLLE
-464 RSIEAFDRQSLGDG
+464 RSMAAFDNQSLSDN

-488 HIDDLTLTCQDAHIF
+488 HIDDLTLECQDSHIF
-503 RLNRNECNTEAGML
+503 RLNRKECNTEAGML

-536 FLARSNNFKNTLAF
+536 FLARSK
-550 CRGMMYNIN
+550 
-559 RTFVRTKI
+559 
-567 QHSERTEQYGR
+567 
-578 QTESA
+578 

>member
-1 MSIANILS
+1 MSVANILS

-80 TLAQAVGVIMGAN
+80 SLAQAVGVIMGAN

-110 AAASVLVG
+110 AAAAVLVG

-123 ASKKTLVKNLGSI
+123 ASKKTVVKNLGAI

-142 LFLGIDLMSDSMAP
+142 LFLGIDMMSDSMAP

-167 VAVSDSPLRPLFGIL
+167 VTVSESPLRPLFGII

-246 IHLLFNLL
+246 IHLLFNLI
-254 GTGMFILIALLTPY
+254 GTGIFILIALLTPY
-268 IEWIEKISSD
+268 VEWIEKLSPD

-288 VFNVVSTIV
+288 VFNIVSTV
-297 LFPFAKLLVKLS
+297 VMFPFAKVLVKLS
-309 CLIVPGKDDSESEM
+309 FLLVPGKDDSESEM
-323 HCRFIDDRLLNTPP
+323 HCKFIDDRLLNTPP
-337 FAVMQVGKEVA
+337 FAVMQVSKEVA
-348 RMAKLARDNFETSAY
+348 RMAKLARDNFETSAH

-368 SDKDLDKVMEKE
+368 SNKDLDKVMENE
-380 EVINY
+380 EIINY

-423 GDHATNLAEAAER
+423 GDHAINLAEAAQH
-436 NIGDGLTFSD
+436 NIGEGLKFSD
-446 AARDELNQLCG
+446 PAREELNQLCG
-457 SVITLLD
+457 SVVTLLE
-464 RSIEAFDRQSLGDG
+464 RSMAAFDNQSLSDD

-488 HIDDLTLTCQDAHIF
+488 HIDDLTLECQDSHIF
-503 RLNRNECNTEAGML
+503 RLNRKECNTEAGML

-536 FLARSNNFKNTLAF
+536 FLARSK
-550 CRGMMYNIN
+550 
-559 RTFVRTKI
+559 
-567 QHSERTEQYGR
+567 
-578 QTESA
+578 

>member
-368 SDKDLDKVMEKE
+368 SDKDLNKVMEKE

-457 SVITLLD
+457 SVVTLLE
-464 RSIEAFDRQSLGDG
+464 RSMAAFDNQSLSDD

-488 HIDDLTLTCQDAHIF
+488 HIDDLTLECQDSHIF

-536 FLARSNNFKNTLAF
+536 FLARSK
-550 CRGMMYNIN
+550 
-559 RTFVRTKI
+559 
-567 QHSERTEQYGR
+567 
-578 QTESA
+578 

>member
-1 MSIANILS
+1 MSVANILS

-20 IRTMG
+20 ISTMG

-70 VVGFVNAGMM
+70 VVGFVNTGMM
-80 TLAQAVGVIMGAN
+80 SLAQAVGVIMGAN

-110 AAASVLVG
+110 AAAAVLVG

-123 ASKKTLVKNLGSI
+123 ASKKTVVKNLGAI

-142 LFLGIDLMSDSMAP
+142 LFLGIDMMSDSMAP

-167 VAVSDSPLRPLFGIL
+167 VTVSESPLRPLFGII

-246 IHLLFNLL
+246 IHLLFNLI
-254 GTGMFILIALLTPY
+254 GTGIFILIALLTPY
-268 IEWIEKISSD
+268 VEWIEKLSPD

-288 VFNVVSTIV
+288 VFNIVSTV
-297 LFPFAKLLVKLS
+297 VMFPFAKALVKLS
-309 CLIVPGKDDSESEM
+309 CLLVPGKDDSESEM
-323 HCRFIDDRLLNTPP
+323 HCKFIDDRLLNTPP
-337 FAVMQVGKEVA
+337 FAVMQVSKEVA
-348 RMAKLARDNFETSAY
+348 RMAKLARDNFETSAH

-368 SDKDLDKVMEKE
+368 SDKDLDKVMENE

-423 GDHATNLAEAAER
+423 GDHAINLAEAAQH
-436 NIGDGLTFSD
+436 NIGEGLKFSD
-446 AARDELNQLCG
+446 PAREELNQLCG
-457 SVITLLD
+457 SVVTLLE
-464 RSIEAFDRQSLGDG
+464 RSMAAFDNQSLSDN

-488 HIDDLTLTCQDAHIF
+488 HIDDLTLECQDSHIF
-503 RLNRNECNTEAGML
+503 RLNRKECNTEAGML

-536 FLARSNNFKNTLAF
+536 FLARSK
-550 CRGMMYNIN
+550 
-559 RTFVRTKI
+559 
-567 QHSERTEQYGR
+567 
-578 QTESA
+578 

>member
-1 MSIANILS
+1 MSVANILS

-80 TLAQAVGVIMGAN
+80 SLAQAVGVIMGAN

-110 AAASVLVG
+110 AAAAVLVG

-123 ASKKTLVKNLGSI
+123 ASKKTVVKNLGAI

-142 LFLGIDLMSDSMAP
+142 LFLGIDMMSDSMAP

-167 VAVSDSPLRPLFGIL
+167 VTVSESPLRPLFGII

-202 TLAMQGLVPL
+202 TLAMQGLVPF

-246 IHLLFNLL
+246 IHLLFNLI
-254 GTGMFILIALLTPY
+254 GTGIFILIALLTPY
-268 IEWIEKISSD
+268 VEWIEKLSPD

-288 VFNVVSTIV
+288 VFNIVSTV
-297 LFPFAKLLVKLS
+297 VMFPFAKALVKLS
-309 CLIVPGKDDSESEM
+309 CLLVPGKDDSESEM
-323 HCRFIDDRLLNTPP
+323 HCKFIDDRLLNTPP
-337 FAVMQVGKEVA
+337 FAVMQVSKEVA
-348 RMAKLARDNFETSAY
+348 RMAKLARDNFETSAH

-368 SDKDLDKVMEKE
+368 SDKDLDKVMENE

-423 GDHATNLAEAAER
+423 GDHAINLAEAAQH
-436 NIGDGLTFSD
+436 NIGEGLKFSD
-446 AARDELNQLCG
+446 PAREELNQLCG
-457 SVITLLD
+457 SVVTLLE
-464 RSIEAFDRQSLGDG
+464 RSMAAFDNQSLSDN

-488 HIDDLTLTCQDAHIF
+488 HIDDLTLECQDSHIF
-503 RLNRNECNTEAGML
+503 RLNRKECNTEAGML

-536 FLARSNNFKNTLAF
+536 FLARSK
-550 CRGMMYNIN
+550 
-559 RTFVRTKI
+559 
-567 QHSERTEQYGR
+567 
-578 QTESA
+578 

>member
-1 MSIANILS
+1 MSVANILS

-80 TLAQAVGVIMGAN
+80 SLAQAVGVIMGAN

-123 ASKKTLVKNLGSI
+123 ASKKTVVKNLGAI

-142 LFLGIDLMSDSMAP
+142 LFLGIDMMSDSMAP
-156 LRESAGFMNFI
+156 LRDSAGFMNFI
-167 VAVSDSPLRPLFGIL
+167 VTVSESPLRPLFGII

-246 IHLLFNLL
+246 IHLLFNLI
-254 GTGMFILIALLTPY
+254 GTGIFILIALLTPY
-268 IEWIEKISSD
+268 VEWIEKLSPD

-288 VFNVVSTIV
+288 VFNIVSTV
-297 LFPFAKLLVKLS
+297 VMFPFAKALVKLS
-309 CLIVPGKDDSESEM
+309 CLLVPGKDDSESEM
-323 HCRFIDDRLLNTPP
+323 HCKFIDDRLLNTPP
-337 FAVMQVGKEVA
+337 FAVMQVSKEVA
-348 RMAKLARDNFETSAY
+348 RMAKLARDNFETSAH

-368 SDKDLDKVMEKE
+368 SDKDLDKVMENE
-380 EVINY
+380 EIINY

-423 GDHATNLAEAAER
+423 GDHAINLAEAAQH
-436 NIGDGLTFSD
+436 NIGEGLKFSD
-446 AARDELNQLCG
+446 PAREELHQLCG
-457 SVITLLD
+457 SVVTLLE
-464 RSIEAFDRQSLGDG
+464 RSMAAFDNQSLSDD

-488 HIDDLTLTCQDAHIF
+488 HIDDLTLECQDSHIF
-503 RLNRNECNTEAGML
+503 RLNRKECNTEAGML

-536 FLARSNNFKNTLAF
+536 FLARSK
-550 CRGMMYNIN
+550 
-559 RTFVRTKI
+559 
-567 QHSERTEQYGR
+567 
-578 QTESA
+578 

>member
-1 MSIANILS
+1 MSVANILS

-50 VLVGFVVTAII
+50 VLIGFVVTAII

-80 TLAQAVGVIMGAN
+80 SLAQAVGVIMGAN

-110 AAASVLVG
+110 AAAAVLVG

-123 ASKKTLVKNLGSI
+123 ASKKTVVKNLGAI

-142 LFLGIDLMSDSMAP
+142 LFLGIDMMSDSMAP

-167 VAVSDSPLRPLFGIL
+167 VTVSESPLRPLFGII

-246 IHLLFNLL
+246 IHLLFNLI
-254 GTGMFILIALLTPY
+254 GTGIFILIALLTPY
-268 IEWIEKISSD
+268 VEWIEKLSPD

-288 VFNVVSTIV
+288 VFNIVSTV
-297 LFPFAKLLVKLS
+297 VMFPFAKVLVKLS
-309 CLIVPGKDDSESEM
+309 CLLVPGKDDSESEM
-323 HCRFIDDRLLNTPP
+323 HCKFIDDRLLNTPP
-337 FAVMQVGKEVA
+337 FAVMQVSKEVA
-348 RMAKLARDNFETSAY
+348 RMAKLARDNFETSAH

-368 SDKDLDKVMEKE
+368 SDEDLDKVMENE
-380 EVINY
+380 EIINY

-423 GDHATNLAEAAER
+423 GDHAINLAEAAQH
-436 NIGDGLTFSD
+436 NIGEGLKFSD
-446 AARDELNQLCG
+446 PAREELNQLCG
-457 SVITLLD
+457 SVVTLLE
-464 RSIEAFDRQSLGDG
+464 RSMAAFDNQSLSDN

-488 HIDDLTLTCQDAHIF
+488 HIDDLTLECQDSHIF
-503 RLNRNECNTEAGML
+503 RLNRKECNTEAGML

-536 FLARSNNFKNTLAF
+536 FLARSK
-550 CRGMMYNIN
+550 
-559 RTFVRTKI
+559 
-567 QHSERTEQYGR
+567 
-578 QTESA
+578 

>member
-288 VFNVVSTIV
+288 VFNVVSTVV

-368 SDKDLDKVMEKE
+368 SDKDLNKVMEKE

-457 SVITLLD
+457 SVVTLLE
-464 RSIEAFDRQSLGDG
+464 RSMAAFDNQSLSDD

-536 FLARSNNFKNTLAF
+536 FLARSK
-550 CRGMMYNIN
+550 
-559 RTFVRTKI
+559 
-567 QHSERTEQYGR
+567 
-578 QTESA
+578 

>member
-1 MSIANILS
+1 MSVANILS

-80 TLAQAVGVIMGAN
+80 SLAQAVGVIMGAN

-110 AAASVLVG
+110 AAAAVLVG

-123 ASKKTLVKNLGSI
+123 ASKKTVVKNLGAI

-142 LFLGIDLMSDSMAP
+142 LFLGIDMMSDSMAP

-167 VAVSDSPLRPLFGIL
+167 VTVSESPLRPLFGII

-246 IHLLFNLL
+246 IHLLFNLI
-254 GTGMFILIALLTPY
+254 GTGIFILIALLTPY
-268 IEWIEKISSD
+268 VEWIEKLSPD

-288 VFNVVSTIV
+288 VFNIASTVIM
-297 LFPFAKLLVKLS
+297 FPFAKVLVKLS
-309 CLIVPGKDDSESEM
+309 CLLVPGKDDSESEM
-323 HCRFIDDRLLNTPP
+323 HCKFIDDRLLNTPP
-337 FAVMQVGKEVA
+337 FAVMQVSKEVA
-348 RMAKLARDNFETSAY
+348 RMAKLARDNFETSAH

-368 SDKDLDKVMEKE
+368 SNKDLDKVMENE
-380 EVINY
+380 EIINY

-423 GDHATNLAEAAER
+423 GDHAINLAEAAQH
-436 NIGDGLTFSD
+436 NIGEGFKFSD
-446 AARDELNQLCG
+446 PAREELNQLCG
-457 SVITLLD
+457 SVVTLLE
-464 RSIEAFDRQSLGDG
+464 RSMAAFDNQSLSDN

-488 HIDDLTLTCQDAHIF
+488 HIDDLTLECQDSHIF
-503 RLNRNECNTEAGML
+503 RLNRKECNTEAGML

-536 FLARSNNFKNTLAF
+536 FLARSK
-550 CRGMMYNIN
+550 
-559 RTFVRTKI
+559 
-567 QHSERTEQYGR
+567 
-578 QTESA
+578 

>member
-1 MSIANILS
+1 MSVANILS

-70 VVGFVNAGMM
+70 VVGFVNAGVMS
-80 TLAQAVGVIMGAN
+80 LAQAVGVIMGAN

-123 ASKKTLVKNLGSI
+123 ASKKTVVKNLGAI

-142 LFLGIDLMSDSMAP
+142 LFLGIDMMSDSMAP
-156 LRESAGFMNFI
+156 LRDSAGFMNFI
-167 VAVSDSPLRPLFGIL
+167 VTVSESPLRPLFGII

-246 IHLLFNLL
+246 IHLLFNLI
-254 GTGMFILIALLTPY
+254 GTGIFILIALLTPY
-268 IEWIEKISSD
+268 VEWIEKLSPD

-288 VFNVVSTIV
+288 VFNIVSTV
-297 LFPFAKLLVKLS
+297 VMFPFAKALVKLS
-309 CLIVPGKDDSESEM
+309 CLLVPGKDDSESEM
-323 HCRFIDDRLLNTPP
+323 HCKFIDDRLLNTPP
-337 FAVMQVGKEVA
+337 FAVMQVSKEVA
-348 RMAKLARDNFETSAY
+348 RMAKLARDNFETSAH

-368 SDKDLDKVMEKE
+368 SDKDLDKVMENE
-380 EVINY
+380 EIINY

-423 GDHATNLAEAAER
+423 GDHAINLAEAAQH
-436 NIGDGLTFSD
+436 NIGEGLKFSD
-446 AARDELNQLCG
+446 PAREELNQLCG
-457 SVITLLD
+457 SVVTLLE
-464 RSIEAFDRQSLGDG
+464 RSMAAFDNQSLSDN

-488 HIDDLTLTCQDAHIF
+488 HIDDLTLECQDSHIF
-503 RLNRNECNTEAGML
+503 RLNRKECNTEAGML

-536 FLARSNNFKNTLAF
+536 FLARSK
-550 CRGMMYNIN
+550 
-559 RTFVRTKI
+559 
-567 QHSERTEQYGR
+567 
-578 QTESA
+578 

>member
-1 MSIANILS
+1 MSVANILS

-80 TLAQAVGVIMGAN
+80 SLAQAVGVIMGAN

-123 ASKKTLVKNLGSI
+123 ASKKTVVKNLGAI

-142 LFLGIDLMSDSMAP
+142 LFLGIDMMSDSMAP

-167 VAVSDSPLRPLFGIL
+167 VTVSESPLRPLFGII

-246 IHLLFNLL
+246 IHLLFNLI
-254 GTGMFILIALLTPY
+254 GTGIFILIALLTPY
-268 IEWIEKISSD
+268 VEWIEKLSPD

-288 VFNVVSTIV
+288 VFNIVSTV
-297 LFPFAKLLVKLS
+297 VMFPFAKVLVKLS
-309 CLIVPGKDDSESEM
+309 CLLVPGKDDSESEM
-323 HCRFIDDRLLNTPP
+323 HCKFIDDRLLNTPP
-337 FAVMQVGKEVA
+337 FAVMQVSKEVA
-348 RMAKLARDNFETSAY
+348 RMAKLARDNFETSAR

-368 SDKDLDKVMEKE
+368 SNKDLDKVMENE
-380 EVINY
+380 EIINY

-423 GDHATNLAEAAER
+423 GDHAINLAEAAQH
-436 NIGDGLTFSD
+436 NIGEGLKFSD
-446 AARDELNQLCG
+446 PAREELNQLCG
-457 SVITLLD
+457 SVVTLLE
-464 RSIEAFDRQSLGDG
+464 RSMAAFDNQSLSDN

-488 HIDDLTLTCQDAHIF
+488 HIDDLTLECQDSHIF
-503 RLNRNECNTEAGML
+503 RLNRKECNTEAGML

-536 FLARSNNFKNTLAF
+536 FLARSK
-550 CRGMMYNIN
+550 
-559 RTFVRTKI
+559 
-567 QHSERTEQYGR
+567 
-578 QTESA
+578 

>member
-1 MSIANILS
+1 MSVANILS

-80 TLAQAVGVIMGAN
+80 SLAQAVGVIMGAN

-110 AAASVLVG
+110 AAAAVLVG

-123 ASKKTLVKNLGSI
+123 ASKKTVVKNLGAI

-142 LFLGIDLMSDSMAP
+142 LFLGIDMMSDSMAP

-167 VAVSDSPLRPLFGIL
+167 VTVSESPLRPLFGII

-246 IHLLFNLL
+246 IHLLFNLI
-254 GTGMFILIALLTPY
+254 GTGIFILIALLTPY
-268 IEWIEKISSD
+268 VEWIEKLSPD

-288 VFNVVSTIV
+288 VFNIVSTVIM
-297 LFPFAKLLVKLS
+297 FPFANVLVKLS
-309 CLIVPGKDDSESEM
+309 CLLVPGKDDSESEM
-323 HCRFIDDRLLNTPP
+323 HCKFIDDRLLNTPP
-337 FAVMQVGKEVA
+337 FAVMQVSKEVA
-348 RMAKLARDNFETSAY
+348 RMAKLARENFETSAH

-368 SDKDLDKVMEKE
+368 SNKDLDKVMENE
-380 EVINY
+380 DVINY

-423 GDHATNLAEAAER
+423 GDHAINLAEAAQH
-436 NIGDGLTFSD
+436 NIGEGLKFSD
-446 AARDELNQLCG
+446 PAREELNQLCG
-457 SVITLLD
+457 SVVTLLE
-464 RSIEAFDRQSLGDG
+464 RSMAAFDNQSLSDN

-488 HIDDLTLTCQDAHIF
+488 HIDDLTLECQDSHIF
-503 RLNRNECNTEAGML
+503 RLNRKECNTEAGML

-536 FLARSNNFKNTLAF
+536 FLARSK
-550 CRGMMYNIN
+550 
-559 RTFVRTKI
+559 
-567 QHSERTEQYGR
+567 
-578 QTESA
+578 

>member
-1 MSIANILS
+1 MSVANILS

-80 TLAQAVGVIMGAN
+80 SLAQAVGVIMGAN

-110 AAASVLVG
+110 AAAAVLVG

-123 ASKKTLVKNLGSI
+123 ASKKTVVKNLGAI

-142 LFLGIDLMSDSMAP
+142 LFLGIDMMSDSMAP

-167 VAVSDSPLRPLFGIL
+167 VTVSESPLRPLFGII

-246 IHLLFNLL
+246 IHLLFNLI
-254 GTGMFILIALLTPY
+254 GTGIFILIALLTPY
-268 IEWIEKISSD
+268 VEWIEKLSPD

-288 VFNVVSTIV
+288 VFNIVSTVIM
-297 LFPFAKLLVKLS
+297 FPFANILVKLS
-309 CLIVPGKDDSESEM
+309 CLLVPGKDDSESEM
-323 HCRFIDDRLLNTPP
+323 HCKFIDDRLLNTPP
-337 FAVMQVGKEVA
+337 FAVMQVSKEVA
-348 RMAKLARDNFETSAY
+348 RMAKLARDNFETSAH

-368 SDKDLDKVMEKE
+368 SDKDLDKVMENE
-380 EVINY
+380 EIINY

-423 GDHATNLAEAAER
+423 GDHAINLAEAAQH
-436 NIGDGLTFSD
+436 NIGEGLKFSD
-446 AARDELNQLCG
+446 PAREELNQLCG
-457 SVITLLD
+457 SVVTLLE
-464 RSIEAFDRQSLGDG
+464 RSMAAFDNQSLSDN

-488 HIDDLTLTCQDAHIF
+488 HIDDLTLECQDSHIF
-503 RLNRNECNTEAGML
+503 RLNRKECNTEAGML

-536 FLARSNNFKNTLAF
+536 FLARSK
-550 CRGMMYNIN
+550 
-559 RTFVRTKI
+559 
-567 QHSERTEQYGR
+567 
-578 QTESA
+578 

>member
-1 MSIANILS
+1 MSVANILS

-80 TLAQAVGVIMGAN
+80 SLAQAVGVIMGAN

-110 AAASVLVG
+110 AAAAVLVG

-123 ASKKTLVKNLGSI
+123 ASKKTVVKNLGAI

-142 LFLGIDLMSDSMAP
+142 LFLGIDMMSDSMAP
-156 LRESAGFMNFI
+156 LRDSAGFMNFI
-167 VAVSDSPLRPLFGIL
+167 VTVSESPLRPLFGII

-212 KFSVFVLFGQ
+212 KISVFVLFGQ

-246 IHLLFNLL
+246 IHLLFNLI
-254 GTGMFILIALLTPY
+254 GTGIFILIALLTPY
-268 IEWIEKISSD
+268 VEWIEKLSPD

-288 VFNVVSTIV
+288 VFNIVSTV
-297 LFPFAKLLVKLS
+297 VMFPFAKALVKLS
-309 CLIVPGKDDSESEM
+309 CLLVPGKDDSESEM
-323 HCRFIDDRLLNTPP
+323 HCKFIDDRLLNTPP
-337 FAVMQVGKEVA
+337 FAVMQVSKEVA
-348 RMAKLARDNFETSAY
+348 RMAKLARDNFETSAH

-368 SDKDLDKVMEKE
+368 SDKDLDKVMENE
-380 EVINY
+380 EIINY

-423 GDHATNLAEAAER
+423 GDHAINLAEAAQH
-436 NIGDGLTFSD
+436 NIGEGLKFSD
-446 AARDELNQLCG
+446 PAREELNQLCG
-457 SVITLLD
+457 SVVTLLE
-464 RSIEAFDRQSLGDG
+464 RSMAAFDNQSLSDN

-488 HIDDLTLTCQDAHIF
+488 HIDDLTLECQDSHIF
-503 RLNRNECNTEAGML
+503 RLNRKECNTEAGML

-536 FLARSNNFKNTLAF
+536 FLARSK
-550 CRGMMYNIN
+550 
-559 RTFVRTKI
+559 
-567 QHSERTEQYGR
+567 
-578 QTESA
+578 

>member
-1 MSIANILS
+1 MSVANILS

-80 TLAQAVGVIMGAN
+80 SLAQAVGVIMGAN

-110 AAASVLVG
+110 AAAAVLVG

-123 ASKKTLVKNLGSI
+123 ASKKTVVKNLGAI

-142 LFLGIDLMSDSMAP
+142 LFLGIDMMSDSMAP

-167 VAVSDSPLRPLFGIL
+167 VTVSESPLRPLFGII

-246 IHLLFNLL
+246 IHLLFNLI
-254 GTGMFILIALLTPY
+254 GTGIFILIALLTPY
-268 IEWIEKISSD
+268 VEWIEKLSPD

-288 VFNVVSTIV
+288 VFNIVSTV
-297 LFPFAKLLVKLS
+297 VMFPFAKVLVKLS
-309 CLIVPGKDDSESEM
+309 CLLVPGKDDSESEM
-323 HCRFIDDRLLNTPP
+323 HCKFIDDRLLNTPP
-337 FAVMQVGKEVA
+337 FAVMQVSKEVA
-348 RMAKLARDNFETSAY
+348 RMAKLARDNFETSAH

-368 SDKDLDKVMEKE
+368 SDKDLDKVMENE
-380 EVINY
+380 EIINY

-423 GDHATNLAEAAER
+423 GDHAINLAEAAQH
-436 NIGDGLTFSD
+436 NIGEGLKFSD
-446 AARDELNQLCG
+446 SAREELNQLCG
-457 SVITLLD
+457 SVVTLLE
-464 RSIEAFDRQSLGDG
+464 RSMAAFDNQSLSDD
-478 EAKELSDLEE
+478 EAKKLSDLEE
-488 HIDDLTLTCQDAHIF
+488 HIDDLTLECQDSHIF
-503 RLNRNECNTEAGML
+503 RLNRKECNTEAGML

-536 FLARSNNFKNTLAF
+536 FLARSK
-550 CRGMMYNIN
+550 
-559 RTFVRTKI
+559 
-567 QHSERTEQYGR
+567 
-578 QTESA
+578 

>member
-1 MSIANILS
+1 MSVANILS

-80 TLAQAVGVIMGAN
+80 SLAQAVGVIMGAN

-110 AAASVLVG
+110 AAAAVLVG

-288 VFNVVSTIV
+288 VFNVVSTVV

-323 HCRFIDDRLLNTPP
+323 HCKFIDDRLLNTPP
-337 FAVMQVGKEVA
+337 FAVMQVSKEVA
-348 RMAKLARDNFETSAY
+348 RMAKLARDNFETSAH

-368 SDKDLDKVMEKE
+368 SDKDLDKVMENE
-380 EVINY
+380 EIINY

-423 GDHATNLAEAAER
+423 GDHAINLAEAAQH
-436 NIGDGLTFSD
+436 NIGEGLKFSD
-446 AARDELNQLCG
+446 PAREELNQLCG
-457 SVITLLD
+457 SVVTLLE
-464 RSIEAFDRQSLGDG
+464 RSMAAFDNQSLSDN

-488 HIDDLTLTCQDAHIF
+488 HIDDLTLECQDSHIF
-503 RLNRNECNTEAGML
+503 RLNRKECNTEAGML

-536 FLARSNNFKNTLAF
+536 FLARSK
-550 CRGMMYNIN
+550 
-559 RTFVRTKI
+559 
-567 QHSERTEQYGR
+567 
-578 QTESA
+578 

>member
-1 MSIANILS
+1 MSVANILS

-80 TLAQAVGVIMGAN
+80 SLAQAVGVIMGAN

-101 LIALNFSSV
+101 LIALNFSCV
-110 AAASVLVG
+110 AAAAVLVG

-123 ASKKTLVKNLGSI
+123 ASKKTVVKNLGAI

-142 LFLGIDLMSDSMAP
+142 LFLGIDMMSDSMAP

-167 VAVSDSPLRPLFGIL
+167 VTVSESPLRPLFGII

-246 IHLLFNLL
+246 IHLLFNLI
-254 GTGMFILIALLTPY
+254 GTGIFILIALLTPY
-268 IEWIEKISSD
+268 VEWIEKLSPD

-288 VFNVVSTIV
+288 VFNIVSTV
-297 LFPFAKLLVKLS
+297 VMFPFANILVKLS
-309 CLIVPGKDDSESEM
+309 CLLVPGKDDSESEM
-323 HCRFIDDRLLNTPP
+323 HCKFIDDRLLNTPP
-337 FAVMQVGKEVA
+337 FAVMQVSKEVA
-348 RMAKLARDNFETSAY
+348 RMAKLARDNFETSAH

-368 SDKDLDKVMEKE
+368 SDKDLDKVMENE
-380 EVINY
+380 EIINY

-423 GDHATNLAEAAER
+423 GDHAINLAEAAQH
-436 NIGDGLTFSD
+436 NIGEGLKFSD
-446 AARDELNQLCG
+446 PAREELNQLCG
-457 SVITLLD
+457 SVVTLLE
-464 RSIEAFDRQSLGDG
+464 RSMAAFDNQSLSDN

-488 HIDDLTLTCQDAHIF
+488 HIDDLTLECQDSHIF
-503 RLNRNECNTEAGML
+503 RLNRKECNTEAGML

-536 FLARSNNFKNTLAF
+536 FLARSK
-550 CRGMMYNIN
+550 
-559 RTFVRTKI
+559 
-567 QHSERTEQYGR
+567 
-578 QTESA
+578 